1 MMKLIIRATTIAAAA
16 AAAASIGVVGA
27 ATASAAPVTG
37 SFGTPERLNDANGAI
52 VSSYTVS
59 NLEPSNDMV
68 NTPVTGKL
76 WEATTTVDA
85 VQGTVTPS
93 IPFFN
98 ARAAD
103 GQNYRVLFQ
112 APSPAGINAQPL
124 TPGGRSAG
132 KIYFDVTGPAPTQVV
147 YNDAVQDRMVW
158 ST

>member
-1 MMKLIIRATTIAAAA
+1 MKLIVRATTMAAAA
-16 AAAASIGVVGA
+16 AAAASIGIVGA

-37 SFGTPERLNDANGAI
+37 GFGTPEQLNDANGAI

-59 NLEPSNDMV
+59 NLQPSTDMV
-68 NTPVTGKL
+68 NMPVTGKL

-85 VQGTVTPS
+85 VQGPVTPS
-93 IPFFN
+93 VPFFN

-112 APSPAGINAQPL
+112 APAPQGLKGQTL
-124 TPGGRSAG
+124 TPGAQTTG

-147 YNDAVQDRMVW
+147 YNDAVQDRMIW

>member
-1 MMKLIIRATTIAAAA
+1 MKLIVRATTVAAAS
-16 AAAASIGVVGA
+16 AAAASIGIVGA
-27 ATASAAPVTG
+27 ATASAAPVIG
-37 SFGTPERLNDANGAI
+37 GFGTPEQLNDANGAL

-59 NLEPSNDMV
+59 NLQPSTDMV
-68 NTPVTGKL
+68 NVPVTGTL
-76 WEATTTVDA
+76 WEATTSVDA

-112 APSPAGINAQPL
+112 APSSQGIKSQPL
-124 TPGGRSAG
+124 APGAQTTG
-132 KIYFDVTGPAPTQVV
+132 KIYFDVTGPPPTQVA
-147 YNDAVQDRMVW
+147 YNDAVSDRMIW

>member
-1 MMKLIIRATTIAAAA
+1 MMKLIVRATTMAAAA

-37 SFGTPERLNDANGAI
+37 GFGTPERLNDANGAI

-59 NLEPSNDMV
+59 NLEPSNDKV
-68 NTPVTGKL
+68 NVPVTGKL

-98 ARAAD
+98 ARAAN

-112 APSPAGINAQPL
+112 APAPEGINAQPL
-124 TPGGRSAG
+124 APGGQSTG
-132 KIYFDVTGPAPTQVV
+132 KIYFDVTGPPPTQVV
-147 YNDAVQDRMVW
+147 YNDAVQDRMIW
-158 ST
+158 TT